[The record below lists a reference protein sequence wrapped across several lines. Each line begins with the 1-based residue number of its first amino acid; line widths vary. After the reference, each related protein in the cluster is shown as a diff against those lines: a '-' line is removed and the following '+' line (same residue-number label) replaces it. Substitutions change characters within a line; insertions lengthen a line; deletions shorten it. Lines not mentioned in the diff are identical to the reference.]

1 MPVFA
6 RYNFDDPATVLD
18 EAPENGEQNGGYF
31 NGAHASGGYLVL
43 DGIDDKAKIYASDT
57 FQLDRGTLEIN
68 FRPTAES
75 GFSDPQTVLS
85 RDTAGEHA
93 GSMRIEV
100 HGDGSIS
107 VVHEQDGETVTLSTD
122 PGFYSPGDT
131 INLTESWDSAG
142 SGGVL
147 QIENQTGGT
156 SFSANVPNTIS
167 LAMDPNSQPWMIG
180 AGQSHS
186 DPWMLNNLD
195 NHFEGQVDFFTL
207 SDTVDNMP
215 PDGCGNDAPVANP
228 DFADTDEDVSA
239 TIDVL
244 GNDTDPEGDPLTV
257 TAASAEHGSVAINGD
272 GTLTYTPDPDWN
284 GTDTINYTITDTAG
298 NESSSTV
305 TVEVAPVNDDPEA
318 NPDAATTGAGTPV
331 VIAPLANDTDV
342 DGDTLSILGTPSSAN
357 GTVAVNG
364 DGTITFTPDAGFVGT
379 TVIDYEISDG
389 NGGTAA
395 STITVTVSEDGSVT
409 CRDGLVFG
417 TDGNDLIDHRYVDPF
432 DGDMVDAN
440 DAIIPGD
447 GPNDDRIFAGAGND
461 TVYAGAGN
469 DTIEAGEGDDIVHGG
484 DGDDTILGEDGND
497 LLYGD
502 DGNDRMFGGAGDDT
516 LIGGLGNDT
525 LNGGAGNDLLRGGEG
540 HDILSGGGGSD
551 TLYGGVGND
560 ILSGGGGN
568 DKLYGGT
575 GDDTLYGGAGNDRIE
590 GGEGNDVAF
599 GGAGNDRIFG
609 GEGDDTLFG
618 GEGDDKLWGGDG
630 RNVVFGDEGNDTI
643 HVTTGGDSV
652 FGGADR
658 DTIIIHGAEAGHDTY
673 VDGNE
678 DGDDFD
684 TLDLRDA
691 GPFEIEYDPEN
702 AENGR
707 IHFLDGDGN
716 HVGHLDFRNI
726 ERIVPCFTPGTL
738 IATPRGEVP
747 VEELSVGDRII
758 TRDNGLQE
766 IRWIGRNAMSGHEL
780 RANPHLQPVLIKAH
794 SLGNGLPERDML
806 VSPNHRILVAN
817 DRTQLYFD
825 EHEVLVSA
833 KHLLGNAGVHSLEAF
848 SVTYIHFMCDQHEVV
863 LSNGAWTES
872 FQPGD
877 YSLRGLG
884 NAQRN
889 EIFEIFPDL
898 KEDAEGVEAYKAAR
912 RTLKRHEARLLAR

>member
-6 RYNFDDPATVLD
+6 QYNFNDPATVLD
-18 EAPENGEQNGGYF
+18 DAPENGAQNGDYF
-31 NGAHASGGYLVL
+31 NGAHASDGYLVL
-43 DGIDDKAKIYASDT
+43 DGVDDGTINAAKIYASDT

-68 FRPTAES
+68 FQPTAEA
-75 GFSDPQTVLS
+75 GFDKPQTVLS
-85 RDTAGEHA
+85 RDSAGENA
-93 GSMRIEV
+93 GSLRIEV
-100 HGDGSIS
+100 HGDGSIA
-107 VVHEQDGETVTLSTD
+107 VVHELDGETVTLATE

-131 INLTESWDSAG
+131 INLTESWDTAG
-142 SGGVL
+142 SGGLL
-147 QIENQTGGT
+147 QIANQTAGT
-156 SFSANVPNTIS
+156 SFSADVPDTVSLVMENNT
-167 LAMDPNSQPWMIG
+167 QPWMVG
-180 AGQSHS
+180 AGQSNS
-186 DPWMLNNLD
+186 DPGMLNNLD

-207 SDTVDNMP
+207 SDTLDNVP
-215 PDGCGNDAPVANP
+215 PDGGENGAPVASP

-239 TIDVL
+239 VIDVL
-244 GNDTDPEGDPLTV
+244 GNDSDPDGDPLTV
-257 TAASAEHGSVAINGD
+257 TSASADHGTVDINDD

-298 NESSSTV
+298 NEASSTV
-305 TVEVAPVNDDPEA
+305 TVEVAPVNDDPVA
-318 NPDAATTGAGTPV
+318 NPDTAATVTGTSV

-342 DGDTLSILGTPSSAN
+342 DGDTLAVLGTPTSAN
-357 GTVAVNG
+357 GTVAVND

-389 NGGTAA
+389 QGGTAA
-395 STITVTVSEDGSVT
+395 STITVTVGEDGSVT
-409 CRDGLVFG
+409 CRDGIVFG
-417 TDGNDLIDHRYVDPF
+417 TDGNDLIDHSYVDPH

-447 GPNDDRIFAGAGND
+447 GPNDDRII
-461 TVYAGAGN
+461 AGAGN
-469 DTIEAGEGDDIVHGG
+469 DTIFAGL
-484 DGDDTILGEDGND
+484 GDDTIEAGPGNDVVHGGAGDDMIFGEGGND

-502 DGNDRMFGGAGDDT
+502 AGSDRIYGGAGHDT
-516 LIGGLGNDT
+516 LIGGSGNDM
-525 LNGGAGNDLLRGGEG
+525 LHGGSGNDLLRGGLG
-540 HDILSGGGGSD
+540 NDVLSGGA
-551 TLYGGVGND
+551 GN
-560 ILSGGGGN
+560 
-568 DKLYGGT
+568 
-575 GDDTLYGGAGNDRIE
+575 DTLYGGAGDDNLS
-590 GGEGNDVAF
+590 GGDGDDKIHGGAGNDVAF
-599 GGAGNDRIFG
+599 GGEGNDRIFG

-618 GEGDDKLWGGDG
+618 GAGDDTIWGEDG
-630 RNVVFGDEGNDTI
+630 RNVVFGGDGDDRI
-643 HVTTGGDSV
+643 HVTTGGDTV

-658 DTIIIHGAEAGHDTY
+658 DHIIIHGAEAGYDTY

-678 DGDDFD
+678 EGDDFD

-691 GPFEIEYDPEN
+691 GPFEVEYDPEN

-707 IHFLDGDGN
+707 VHFLDGDGN

-738 IATPRGEVP
+738 IATPKGEVP

-780 RANPHLQPVLIKAH
+780 RANQHLQPILIKAH

-806 VSPNHRILVAN
+806 VSPNHRMLVAN

-825 EHEVLVSA
+825 EHEVLVAA
-833 KHLLGNAGVHSLEAF
+833 KHLLGNKGVHALEAF
-848 SVTYIHFMCDQHEVV
+848 SVTYIHFMCDNHEVV

-877 YSLRGLG
+877 YSLKGLG

-898 KEDAEGVEAYKAAR
+898 KEDVSGVDAYKAAR

>member
-6 RYNFDDPATVLD
+6 QYNFNDPSTVLD
-18 EAPENGEQNGGYF
+18 DAPENGEQNGGYF

-68 FRPTAES
+68 FQPTAAA
-75 GFSDPQTVLS
+75 GFTNPQTVLS
-85 RDTAGEHA
+85 RDSAGEHG
-93 GSMRIEV
+93 GSLRIEV
-100 HGDGSIS
+100 HGDGSIA
-107 VVHEQDGETVTLSTD
+107 VIHELDGQTVTLSTD

-131 INLTESWDSAG
+131 INLSESWDMGGAG
-142 SGGVL
+142 GTLHV
-147 QIENQTGGT
+147 ENQTAGT
-156 SFSANVPNTIS
+156 TFSTDVPDTVS
-167 LAMDPNSQPWMIG
+167 LVMDPNSQPWMIG
-180 AGQSHS
+180 AGQGNS

-207 SDTVDNMP
+207 SDTVDNIP
-215 PDGCGNDAPVANP
+215 TEDGAPVANP
-228 DFADTDEDVSA
+228 DFADTDEDVA
-239 TIDVL
+239 TTIDVL
-244 GNDTDPEGDPLTV
+244 SNDTDPDGDPLTV
-257 TAASAEHGSVAINGD
+257 TSASAGHGTVDINSD

-284 GTDTINYTITDTAG
+284 GTDTITYTITDPGG

-305 TVEVAPVNDDPEA
+305 TVEVAPVNDDPVA
-318 NPDAATTGAGTPV
+318 NPDTAGTDAGVSV

-342 DGDTLSILGTPSSAN
+342 DGDALTILGTPTSAN

-395 STITVTVSEDGSVT
+395 STITVTVSDDGSVT

-417 TDGNDLIDHRYVDPF
+417 TDGDDLIDHTYVDPR

-469 DTIEAGEGDDIVHGG
+469 DTIEAG
-484 DGDDTILGEDGND
+484 DGND
-497 LLYGD
+497 IVYGG
-502 DGNDRMFGGAGDDT
+502 DGNDRIFGQ
-516 LIGGLGNDT
+516 GGNDILYGNAGNDT
-525 LNGGAGNDLLRGGEG
+525 LNGGAG
-540 HDILSGGGGSD
+540 H
-551 TLYGGVGND
+551 
-560 ILSGGGGN
+560 
-568 DKLYGGT
+568 
-575 GDDTLYGGAGNDRIE
+575 DTLYGGAGNDVLGGGLGNDLLR
-590 GGEGNDVAF
+590 GGEGNDRLAGGPGNDTLYGGAGDDTLYGGTGDDRIHGGEGNDIAF
-599 GGAGNDRIFG
+599 GGDGNDTILG
-609 GEGDDTLFG
+609 GKGDDTLFG
-618 GEGDDKLWGGDG
+618 GAGDDVIHGGDG
-630 RNVVFGDEGNDTI
+630 RNVAFGGDGNDTI
-643 HVTTGGDSV
+643 HVTTGGDTV

-658 DTIIIHGAEAGHDTY
+658 DHIIIHGQEAGYDTY

-684 TLDLRDA
+684 TLDLRGA

-702 AENGR
+702 GENGR

-726 ERIVPCFTPGTL
+726 ERIVPCFTPGTM

-747 VEELSVGDRII
+747 VEELAVGDKII

-766 IRWIGRNAMSGHEL
+766 IRWIGRNAMSGQEL
-780 RANPHLQPVLIKAH
+780 RANHHLQPILIKAH

-806 VSPNHRILVAN
+806 VSPNHRLLVAN

-825 EHEVLVSA
+825 EHEVLVAA
-833 KHLLGNAGVHSLEAF
+833 KHLLGNAGVHALEAF
-848 SVTYIHFMCDQHEVV
+848 SVTYIHFMCDHHEVV

-889 EIFEIFPDL
+889 EIYEIFPDL
-898 KEDAEGVEAYKAAR
+898 KEDPAGLEAYKAAR